1 MSLCGMQ
8 GLSLILHA
16 RVARPGRNTPSPW
29 AVYAGN
35 LTSHLRFGSVSRLL
49 NRPQRER
56 LPFLKARISAINK
69 IQPAVVTGAQE
80 WFVFSEYQGVE

>member
-49 NRPQRER
+49 
-56 LPFLKARISAINK
+56 
-69 IQPAVVTGAQE
+69 VTGAQE